1 LLIGAETDRG
11 LVLKQSL
18 AGKTIMSS
26 KAKHRVLSLA
36 VLLAPPQ
43 AIVGLLSDR
52 HNQIIITADVLGFL
66 FTDGL

>member
-1 LLIGAETDRG
+1 
-11 LVLKQSL
+11 
-18 AGKTIMSS
+18 MSS